1 MGDGPISAAVPNV
14 HDLAAL
20 YRQQRSDS
28 ISSADSGM
36 GLMEGG
42 APTHTKNQHTGLH
55 PPLSDIPEIENTL
68 GENLKIIEDGEVCLA
83 GATKSLPDQYEQIHA
98 ALLRSFKVV
107 EDTTE
112 KLCISF
118 NADKLSN
125 AFKKED
131 MSEEADTDFCFLK
144 EIPKFKAL
152 FCEVKE
158 AIHGLK
164 TDSYSKEAL
173 KKLEI
178 AQASLSDQH
187 ALLKSNL
194 PPPQSKAFKIFNYV
208 LEGLGTLI
216 TIISIALL
224 GLGVAVSTTAPCAAA
239 AAIYLVVKAWREKIA
254 LPEANKNMYLTS
266 LEKLYAESFSALKVM
281 GDDVFIIEQRELLQ
295 AARAQQHQENAALQ
309 KQQQEAREALLEAQ
323 RAASQKILSAIT
335 KPTLSNATVK
345 DLIAEIRSRNKEELR
360 ASCATEEEFEA
371 LMKLSQERTPSP
383 DVVREQATPE
393 ALTGQA

>member
-42 APTHTKNQHTGLH
+42 APTHTKNQHTDLH

-68 GENLKIIEDGEVCLA
+68 GENLKIIEDGEVCSA
-83 GATKSLPDQYEQIHA
+83 GATKPLPDQYEQIHA

-112 KLCISF
+112 KLCTSF

-131 MSEEADTDFCFLK
+131 MSEEAGTDFCFLK

-178 AQASLSDQH
+178 AQASLSDQY

-216 TIISIALL
+216 TIIAIALT

-239 AAIYLVVKAWREKIA
+239 AAIYLMVRAWREKIA

-281 GDDVFIIEQRELLQ
+281 GDDVFIIEQRE
-295 AARAQQHQENAALQ
+295 ARARQQQENAALQ

-323 RAASQKILSAIT
+323 EAASQKILSAIA
-335 KPTLSNATVK
+335 KPALSNATVK

-360 ASCATEEEFEA
+360 ASCATEEEFEV
-371 LMKLSQERTPSP
+371 LMKLAQERTPSP
-383 DVVREQATPE
+383 DVIRAQATPQ